1 MEAVSRTSPTPLYRQ
16 VAEILAGRIQSGR
29 LQPGDMTTEQ
39 GFMQEFG
46 ISRIT
51 IRQAFGQLERE
62 GRILKVPGKGTFIT
76 EPRKLQPQSALT
88 SFSENMRALGM
99 DPGHVTLD
107 VQEITASSDVS
118 EQLGLAAGVTVLH
131 IDRLLL
137 ANGMP
142 MAAMDAYLPGWVY
155 TRARENFAIEQLNE
169 RSLYSIVED
178 DCGIQLWKARETV
191 ESALAGDDAKRLGL
205 DPDDLML
212 SVRRL
217 TTTRDKQPAEYTHLR
232 YRSDLYRYQVELYRH
247 GARPLTPPHKP

>member
-1 MEAVSRTSPTPLYRQ
+1 MTS
-16 VAEILAGRIQSGR
+16 
-29 LQPGDMTTEQ
+29 EQ
-39 GFMQEFG
+39 EFIQEFG
-46 ISRIT
+46 VSRIT
-51 IRQAFGQLERE
+51 VRQAFDQLERD

-99 DPGHVTLD
+99 EPGHETINVE
-107 VQEITASSDVS
+107 EIAAPPDVS
-118 EQLGLAAGVTVLH
+118 QALELSPGAAVLH

-142 MAAMDAYLPGWVY
+142 MAAMDAYLPAWVY
-155 TRARENFAIEQLNE
+155 TKARETFRIEQLNE
-169 RSLYSIVED
+169 RSLYSILED

-191 ESALAGDDAKRLGL
+191 ESALAGDDAPRLGL

-217 TTTRDKQPAEYTHLR
+217 TTTREKQPAEYTHLR

-247 GARPLTPPHKP
+247 GARPLTPPHKPQ